1 LEDIQSFLAAHGLP
15 GMTINR
21 IAPNIEDAFMEF
33 STRKL
38 HG

>member
-1 LEDIQSFLAAHGLP
+1 MEIAAYLSSHGLP
-15 GMTINR
+15 GMTISR
-21 IAPNIEDAFMEF
+21 IAPTIEDAFMEF